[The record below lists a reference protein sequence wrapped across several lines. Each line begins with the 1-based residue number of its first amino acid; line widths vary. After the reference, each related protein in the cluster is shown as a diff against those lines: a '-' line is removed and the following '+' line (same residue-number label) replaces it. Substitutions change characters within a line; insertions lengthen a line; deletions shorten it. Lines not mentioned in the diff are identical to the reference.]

1 MTKIE
6 VRQCLERD
14 VLTDIMVK
22 TIDNTIVD
30 AIKLILVTSHLNNNI
45 IKWNLTPNNIKSQVA
60 EYKVTP
66 YNYPRYLKGNTK
78 AHYNA
83 YNPKG
88 VRDSQYLK

>member
-45 IKWNLTPNNIKSQVA
+45 IK
-60 EYKVTP
+60 
-66 YNYPRYLKGNTK
+66 
-78 AHYNA
+78 
-83 YNPKG
+83 
-88 VRDSQYLK
+88 